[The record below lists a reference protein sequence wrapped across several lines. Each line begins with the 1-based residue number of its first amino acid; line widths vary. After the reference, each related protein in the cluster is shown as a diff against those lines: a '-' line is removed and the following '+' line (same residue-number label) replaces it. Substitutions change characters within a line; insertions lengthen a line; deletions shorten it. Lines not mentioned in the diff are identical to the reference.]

1 MSLLQVVLL
10 ALQASH
16 AVAVPQRR
24 ADYTS
29 EAIAGAKAMNQNW
42 YNTNNGLWD
51 NAWWNSGNALTTL
64 ADLTKLR
71 PQQAASLNLTGI
83 IQNTFTKAQRTNVAT
98 FKAKQNGMLETS
110 DCIDGH
116 GSGCSRGQSLAAR
129 GFANFLN
136 DYYDDEGW
144 WALGLIHSYDATGN
158 HDYLN
163 AAVNIFKDMQTGLG
177 GPCHGGI
184 YWSKDRNYVNAIANE
199 LYLTVAASLGNRI
212 SSDKSHYIDIAK
224 SQWQWFSNSGMINGK
239 NLVNDGLTDDCK
251 NNGRDTWTYNQ
262 GVLLGG
268 LAELYK
274 ATNDGSYLDR
284 AETIAKAAMAA
295 LVDGNGVLIEANRCD
310 VGVSQCSHD
319 LEQFKGIFVRNL
331 RYLNEV
337 RSRSE
342 FRNFILRNADAVWSK
357 DRNGDNKL
365 GVSWDGPY
373 FDATIMTHSSALDAL
388 VAAAAV
394 A

>member
-1 MSLLQVVLL
+1 MTLLQTILV
-10 ALQASH
+10 ALQASE
-16 AVAVPQRR
+16 AVAAPHRR
-24 ADYTS
+24 TDYTS

-64 ADLTKLR
+64 ADLTKLH

-98 FKAKQNGMLETS
+98 VKTKPNGMLETS

-116 GSGCSRGQSLAAR
+116 GKGCSQAPSLAAR

-177 GPCHGGI
+177 GPCNGGI

-212 SSDKSHYIDIAK
+212 PSDKSHYIDIAK
-224 SQWQWFSNSGMINGK
+224 SQWKWFSNSGMINGK

-295 LVDGNGVLIEANRCD
+295 LVDSNGVLIEANRCD
-310 VGVSQCSHD
+310 VGISQCSHD

-342 FRNFILRNADAVWSK
+342 FKSFILRNADAVWSK

-373 FDATIMTHSSALDAL
+373 FDATIMTQSSALDAL
-388 VAAAAV
+388 VAASAV